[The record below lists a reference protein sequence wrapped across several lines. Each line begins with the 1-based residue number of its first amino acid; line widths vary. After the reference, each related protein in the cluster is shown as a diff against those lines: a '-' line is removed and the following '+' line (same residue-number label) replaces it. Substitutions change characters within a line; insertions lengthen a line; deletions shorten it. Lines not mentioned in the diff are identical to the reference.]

1 MSEKRRD
8 NKGRVLRTGEGQ
20 RSNGQ
25 YYYKYTDA
33 SKKAKFIYN
42 WRLENHDKVPQGKRK
57 KALTLREEEKQ
68 IQRALLDELV
78 PNGGNMTVL
87 ALVQKYVLQKTG
99 VRESTRAGYKTVI
112 NLLKKDPFGARR
124 IGSVKVSDAKEWLIQ
139 LQKNGKSFS
148 SVCSIRG
155 VVNPAFRMAYN
166 DDLIRKNPFDFELKN
181 VLINDSIRR
190 EAISREQERKFL
202 TFIKQDSHYSK
213 YYDAIYILFHTGLR
227 ISEFVGLTLDDINL
241 KEKTIRVNHQLQ
253 RVNRMEYT
261 IVSPKTN
268 AGIRTLPMSD
278 DVRECFQRIIQNRN
292 PPKVEPMIQG
302 KGGFLFF
309 DKNGRPLVAL
319 HWDKYFQRICK
330 KYNSIYK
337 EELPQITPHVCRH
350 TYCTKMARNGVSPK
364 TLQYLMGHSDI
375 STTLGIYTHFGF
387 DDAAAEVKRVAKAT
401 AT

>member
-1 MSEKRRD
+1 M
-8 NKGRVLRTGEGQ
+8 
-20 RSNGQ
+20 
-25 YYYKYTDA
+25 
-33 SKKAKFIYN
+33 
-42 WRLENHDKVPQGKRK
+42 
-57 KALTLREEEKQ
+57 
-68 IQRALLDELV
+68 
-78 PNGGNMTVL
+78 
-87 ALVQKYVLQKTG
+87 
-99 VRESTRAGYKTVI
+99 
-112 NLLKKDPFGARR
+112 
-124 IGSVKVSDAKEWLIQ
+124 
-139 LQKNGKSFS
+139 
-148 SVCSIRG
+148 
-155 VVNPAFRMAYN
+155 
-166 DDLIRKNPFDFELKN
+166 IRKNPFDFQLNN

-202 TFIKQDSHYSK
+202 TFIKHDSHYSK

-227 ISEFVGLTLDDINL
+227 ISEFAGLTLDDINL

-278 DVRECFQRIIQNRN
+278 DVCECFQRIIQNRN

-309 DKNGRPLVAL
+309 DKNGKPLVAL